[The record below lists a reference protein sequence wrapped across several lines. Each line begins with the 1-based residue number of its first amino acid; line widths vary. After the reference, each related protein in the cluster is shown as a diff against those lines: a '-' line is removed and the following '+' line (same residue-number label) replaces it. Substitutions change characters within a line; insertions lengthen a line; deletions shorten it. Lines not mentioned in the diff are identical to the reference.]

1 MQEFDW
7 DEDKRLINVRN
18 HAIDFK
24 DAATIFDEDIVTVED
39 NRFDY
44 GEQRFISLG
53 LLNGRVIA
61 VVHTERGAMTR
72 IISARRATKYEQ
84 ITYFEQIAY

>member
-7 DEDKRLINVRN
+7 DENKRLLNARN

-24 DAATIFDEDIVTVED
+24 EVTAIFGGDIVTVED

-44 GEQRFISLG
+44 GEQRFITLG
-53 LLNGRVIA
+53 LLKSRVIA
-61 VVHTERGAMTR
+61 VVHTERGMITR
-72 IISARRATKYEQ
+72 IISARKATKYER
-84 ITYFEQIAY
+84 ITYFEQVAY